1 MGNTYRKEKS
11 FDERRDNKPKK
22 VHNAEY
28 QRKINK
34 NKKFIDVVY
43 EDDEDIE
50 YEDDYVD
57 SVQYNT
63 KK

>member
-22 VHNAEY
+22 RLNADY
-28 QRKINK
+28 NRKDNK
-34 NKKFIDVVY
+34 NNFIDVAY
-43 EDDEDIE
+43 EDDQDIE
-50 YEDDYVD
+50 YEDEYDNTI
-57 SVQYNT
+57 QHNT